1 MKVVI
6 LAGGKG
12 TRLQPY
18 TTVFPKPMMPL
29 GQRPILDIVVQQLV
43 HYGFRDIVLS
53 VGYLFA
59 IPLTLFTLSP
69 GVNFYTM
76 YQLPF
81 SFYGIYI
88 TIIGITIFI
97 DIVRQGILG
106 ALASGGLDF
115 GNKHSKKLVNMI
127 KDNKHFLKLK

>member
-1 MKVVI
+1 MNWFVFLSFVFLSCFYLFYLWPKQTKTPYVTVVLNRI
-6 LAGGKG
+6 FL
-12 TRLQPY
+12 L
-18 TTVFPKPMMPL
+18 
-29 GQRPILDIVVQQLV
+29 
-43 HYGFRDIVLS
+43 VLS